1 MRPVAVFRFS
11 RSEGPGRFGQWL
23 EANDVPWRLVA
34 LDLGEPVPDDPAAF
48 AGIGMMG
55 GPMGANDPTP
65 WRDPLAVL
73 LRRAVDAGVPV
84 IGHCLGGQIFSR
96 ALGGVVSR
104 AATTEIG
111 WIDVDAADREAS
123 REWFGGRERMNVF
136 QWHYDAFTIPPGA
149 KRVLANAYNPNQ
161 GYVLDD
167 RHIGF
172 QCHVEMTVEMLVA
185 WCDMA
190 PDELPA
196 ASTPSRQS
204 RDDILRDAGAHVA
217 SLNALADG
225 VYARWSRNL
234 ARRR

>member
-1 MRPVAVFRFS
+1 MRPVAIFRFS
-11 RSEGPGRFGQWL
+11 RSEGPGRFAQWL
-23 EANDVPWRLVA
+23 DAHDRPYRLVA

-55 GPMGANDPTP
+55 GPMGANDETP
-65 WRDPLAVL
+65 WRDPLAVFV
-73 LRRAVDAGVPV
+73 RRAVDAGVPV
-84 IGHCLGGQIFSR
+84 IGHCLGGQILSR

-104 AATTEIG
+104 AETTEIG
-111 WIDVDAADREAS
+111 WIDVRATDAGAA
-123 REWFGGRERMNVF
+123 REWFGGRDAMRVF

-149 KRVLANAYNPNQ
+149 TRVLTNAHNPNQ

-172 QCHVEMTVEMLVA
+172 QCHIEMTVEMLRT

-190 PDELPA
+190 PDELPP

-204 RDDILRDAGAHVA
+204 RAVILDEVDAHVA
-217 SLNALADG
+217 SLNAIADG
-225 VYARWSRNL
+225 VYARWSQNL
-234 ARRR
+234 GR